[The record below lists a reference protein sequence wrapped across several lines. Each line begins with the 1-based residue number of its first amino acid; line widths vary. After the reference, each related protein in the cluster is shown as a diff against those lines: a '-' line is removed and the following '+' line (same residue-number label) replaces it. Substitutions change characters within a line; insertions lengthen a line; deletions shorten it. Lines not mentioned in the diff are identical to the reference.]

1 MIHLGYEVKTGRA
14 VTIPLR
20 HTAVI
25 GLTQESGK
33 TTTLEALITRA
44 NLRALAFVTKRGEGS
59 FNIGRIIPPYFQE
72 PCQDASQPLWQYVAS
87 LLETTLG
94 GEKLRM
100 QRASIM
106 RVCDAGTAGKSASWK
121 KPETLAAVAA
131 NIEIALE
138 HTRSGFDQSMY
149 LQLREYFRIV
159 TPQIESLPRAAALE
173 LKPGLN
179 IMYLEGQPPQM
190 QALIITSCLNW
201 IRTQEKNTVTIIPE
215 GWKFLGEGRASPAV
229 AAGEQLIRE
238 GGVLQN
244 FLWLDS
250 QDLVGIAPQIRKSIG
265 VWILGRQGEINEAER
280 TVKHLPTESQK
291 PKPSDI
297 QRLGKGFFYVS
308 AGKELRKVY
317 VQPSW
322 LDAATA
328 ALVAATES
336 AAPARPRADKGD
348 DEMMWRERAEK
359 LETDLAELNRNF
371 ETWRAERTEAE
382 GQFAQKIRRQQETIA
397 ELQKLLERQ
406 SNPVPLPDPAAVQ
419 RILKDPDCPAPSKF
433 SQGDKE
439 RADEW
444 LVNVW
449 PRVRETVAQD
459 PVALRV
465 FAAAPEMEVIIT
477 PKRVEISADTL
488 RGFLALMISNGAF
501 NTGTYAKDVANF
513 LKCEGR
519 GTANS
524 NLSRELKALVTMGF
538 LRTSGNT
545 KGMLYERKPGLKI
558 TTRSIETA

>member
-1 MIHLGYEVKTGRA
+1 MIHLGYEVKTGTA
-14 VTIPLR
+14 VAIPLR

-72 PCQDASQPLWQYVAS
+72 PAQDASQPLWQYVAS

-106 RVCDAGTAGKSASWK
+106 RVCDAGAAGKNASWE
-121 KPETLAAVAA
+121 KPVTLAQVAA
-131 NIEIALE
+131 NIEIALA

-159 TPQIESLPRAAALE
+159 TPQIENLPRASALE
-173 LKPGLN
+173 IKPGLN
-179 IMYLEGQPPQM
+179 IMYLEGQPAQM
-190 QALIITSCLNW
+190 QALIITSCFNW
-201 IRTQEKNTVTIIPE
+201 IRTREKNTVTIIPE

-280 TVKHLPTESQK
+280 TVKHLPTDRQK

-297 QRLGKGFFYVS
+297 QRLGKGYFYVS

-322 LDAATA
+322 MEAGTA
-328 ALVAATES
+328 QLVAATES
-336 AAPARPRADKGD
+336 PAPPRPKSDKGD
-348 DEMMWRERAEK
+348 DEMWRERAEE
-359 LETDLAELNRNF
+359 LEQELRELRQYLENFKDEVTLATGRYLDQIH
-371 ETWRAERTEAE
+371 T
-382 GQFAQKIRRQQETIA
+382 QKETIA
-397 ELQKLLERQ
+397 ELQKVLERKA
-406 SNPVPLPDPAAVQ
+406 NPVPPPNPTSVKK
-419 RILKDPDCPAPSKF
+419 ILDDPDCLAPAIVPS
-433 SQGDKE
+433 SASE
-439 RADEW
+439 RATEF
-444 LVNVW
+444 LTNVW
-449 PRVRETVAQD
+449 PLVREAVAQD
-459 PVALRV
+459 PVALRLFV
-465 FAAAPEMEVIIT
+465 AAPELEVITT
-477 PKRVEISADTL
+477 PKIIKIDGESL
-488 RGFLALMISNGAF
+488 RGSLALMIHQGFF
-501 NTGTYAKDVANF
+501 NKDVTAKDVTIY
-513 LKCEGR
+513 LKNIGR

-524 NLSRELKALVTMGF
+524 NLSRELKAFTKMGF
-538 LRTSGNT
+538 LVMNGNT
-545 KGMLYERKPGLKI
+545 KGTSYKRAPRLKI
-558 TTRSIETA
+558 TTRSIETE